1 MIIPFTTNNLLEIF
15 NKLSA
20 LIHKSGSYELNDELD
35 EIRKTYSTMLHYMV
49 KGVDDPNAVN
59 IYSDLVKRCHVMA
72 QRAIRLTRL
81 QENGMEKYVATAKQ
95 SSTLPLFQNQCTT
108 LEGIYNQFSALQES
122 NNRETVLKYESDKLV
137 STHQTL
143 VLHMFNQIWTSDI
156 WKNDD
161 YASCRKILENDS
173 ARKDDI
179 CLIVSA
185 ITLSLMEMFDEKKL
199 MLLFDAYESGH
210 LEVRMRAI
218 VGITLIIKAYDN
230 YINLFSNIKSRL
242 SLLFDR
248 EEFIQDLY
256 LVLMQLQFSK
266 LTDKVS
272 DKMRNDIIPSLVQSG
287 KFMRT
292 EYGLKEIDDYMTQN
306 GENPEWHKG
315 AKDDVAQ
322 TKFQEMAELQ
332 LEGADVY
339 MSTFIHMKSHA
350 FFQQIS
356 NWFMPF
362 NIDHPAVSKVRDTL
376 QSDNQISRL
385 LLSVLIHAPFCNSDK
400 YSFAFMLSNIG
411 KQGQE
416 MIAGN
421 LSGGMSE
428 NEMNEHLSDL
438 KGQKLKKS
446 DISRQYIHDLYR
458 FFVIYPYHQQFYNPF
473 DNNQPSFSPLNTTLL
488 APLLEHEEELIDL
501 GEFFMRKELYNDAEA
516 LFQSLHPKE
525 EVEDDASIWQKIGF
539 CQQKAGKTHEALH
552 SYTIAYSLDP
562 DSRWTLKH
570 LARVSFQEKAYNEAE
585 VYYDMLLSYD
595 ADNLQYLRFK
605 AECQIQEGNYADALL
620 SLYKMDYLDEGSKE
634 VKEKLAL
641 CQLMTAN
648 YDKARKLYEN
658 LLATNPDDAQT
669 LVNLANIDY
678 LEGNLVKAFSTYSQ
692 TYNQLK
698 SLDKG
703 KTRFKRMFVDSAK
716 LLKQL
721 NININRFQMMY
732 DAVVILEE

>member
-95 SSTLPLFQNQCTT
+95 SGTLPLFQNQCTT

-122 NNRETVLKYESDKLV
+122 NNRETVLKYESDKLE

-143 VLHMFNQIWTSDI
+143 MLHLFNQIWTSDI

-161 YASCRKILENDS
+161 YASCRKILENDT
-173 ARKDDI
+173 AQKDDI

-376 QSDNQISRL
+376 QSDNHISRL

-438 KGQKLKKS
+438 KEQKLKKS
-446 DISRQYIHDLYR
+446 DISRQYIHDIYR

-473 DNNQPSFSPLNTTLL
+473 DNDQPSFSPLNTTLF

-539 CQQKAGKTHEALH
+539 CQQKAGDTSQALH
-552 SYTIAYSLDP
+552 SYTIAYSLAP

-570 LARVSFQEKAYNEAE
+570 LARVSFQEKAYSEAE
-585 VYYDMLLSYD
+585 VYYDLLLSTD
-595 ADNLQYLRFK
+595 EDNLSYLSRK
-605 AECQIQEGNYADALL
+605 TECQILEGHYSEALPLLYKIDYLQEGSRDVN
-620 SLYKMDYLDEGSKE
+620 
-634 VKEKLAL
+634 EKIGICL
-641 CQLMTAN
+641 LMTKA
-648 YDKARKLYEN
+648 YEKARKLYET
-658 LLATNPDDAQT
+658 LSSAYPDDVT
-669 LVNLANIDY
+669 LLVNIGNIDY
-678 LEGNLVKAFSTYSQ
+678 IEGNIETAYATYCKAY
-692 TYNQLK
+692 K
-698 SLDKG
+698 VIKDEEKG
-703 KTRFKRMFVDSAK
+703 RSRFKRLFVDSAK
-716 LLKQL
+716 RLKQL
-721 NININRFQMMY
+721 GVDMQKFQMMY
-732 DAVVILEE
+732 DATVMLES